1 MSVAGIYDFA
11 DCKAYVLEDR
21 IGEILIAFFEA
32 SYSARLR
39 RLQEEEKRRKEH
51 EEYLQRERIFL
62 IKQPI
67 LKLLAEYADTLMPSK
82 MILPILIT
90 IQTGLI
96 GPVRKLIGLIQQWQE
111 RMNFLESENMAWM
124 LIRKN

>member
-1 MSVAGIYDFA
+1 M
-11 DCKAYVLEDR
+11 L
-21 IGEILIAFFEA
+21 
-32 SYSARLR
+32 
-39 RLQEEEKRRKEH
+39 
-51 EEYLQRERIFL
+51 FL

-111 RMNFLESENMAWM
+111 RMNFFGK
-124 LIRKN
+124 RKHGVDADQKELKRRW

>member
-1 MSVAGIYDFA
+1 M
-11 DCKAYVLEDR
+11 L
-21 IGEILIAFFEA
+21 
-32 SYSARLR
+32 
-39 RLQEEEKRRKEH
+39 
-51 EEYLQRERIFL
+51 FL

-111 RMNFLESENMAWM
+111 KMNSLESENMDRM
-124 LIRKN
+124 SIRKN

>member
-1 MSVAGIYDFA
+1 M
-11 DCKAYVLEDR
+11 L
-21 IGEILIAFFEA
+21 
-32 SYSARLR
+32 
-39 RLQEEEKRRKEH
+39 
-51 EEYLQRERIFL
+51 FL